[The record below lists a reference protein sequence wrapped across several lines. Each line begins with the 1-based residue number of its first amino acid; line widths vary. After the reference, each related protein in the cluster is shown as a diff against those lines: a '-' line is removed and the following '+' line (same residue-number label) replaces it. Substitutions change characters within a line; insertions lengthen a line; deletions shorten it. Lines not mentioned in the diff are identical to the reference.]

1 MTTQTASIIGA
12 DKVMDVRPIPCSIK
26 HGLILKT
33 WRELPVG
40 DHFILLND
48 HDPVPLRYQF
58 EAEFPGTFT
67 WDYLER
73 GPEDFRVKLTK
84 LQELPP
90 PVASE
95 RVLRLL
101 GALAR
106 KRTAYC
112 RLHRSAW
119 FGPAPAADSWFATTN
134 STLDHVRFSSPAR
147 LLGRGGRTSPSA
159 AAAPGPRPAP

>member
-58 EAEFPGTFT
+58 EAEFPGAFT

-90 PVASE
+90 PVASAAI
-95 RVLRLL
+95 LRLFRAIGFQL
-101 GALAR
+101 TRPLSCAR
-106 KRTAYC
+106 RENISVC
-112 RLHRSAW
+112 CS
-119 FGPAPAADSWFATTN
+119 
-134 STLDHVRFSSPAR
+134 STGSSSSS
-147 LLGRGGRTSPSA
+147 LTVCGRR
-159 AAAPGPRPAP
+159 

>member
-58 EAEFPGTFT
+58 EAESPGAFS
-67 WDYLER
+67 WEYLER

-84 LQELPP
+84 LHELPP
-90 PVASE
+90 PVTSDKSY
-95 RVLRLL
+95 
-101 GALAR
+101 G
-106 KRTAYC
+106 C
-112 RLHRSAW
+112 SA
-119 FGPAPAADSWFATTN
+119 
-134 STLDHVRFSSPAR
+134 H
-147 LLGRGGRTSPSA
+147 
-159 AAAPGPRPAP
+159 